1 MHPDW
6 VRSLRDQCQHAGL
19 PFFFKQWGE
28 WMPDPDL
35 PSELQE
41 HYEILGQWDGV
52 CRRVGKKAAGRK
64 LDGITWDEFPA
75 SLPAST

>member
-1 MHPDW
+1 
-6 VRSLRDQCQHAGL
+6 V
-19 PFFFKQWGE
+19 
-28 WMPDPDL
+28 PDPDL